1 MWHVGSTNIV
11 RAMQC
16 QRVPVPVKSSKAQV
30 ATIRRQHSS
39 AMHTRSAPP
48 MQPVRPRPRP
58 HTAKQLQVSRVHNV
72 LGESQSARVRAYR
85 PAPAQSPCPV
95 QCQAKAT
102 SDSSRRVEL
111 CRQARSRSSK
121 RDTRRNSTA
130 VRAYSRTRSCRGN
143 APPPAARTTDC
154 LVDDV

>member
-1 MWHVGSTNIV
+1 MACRQYQYCSRH
-11 RAMQC
+11 A
-16 QRVPVPVKSSKAQV
+16 VPEGASASEVKQSAG

-58 HTAKQLQVSRVHNV
+58 LHTAKQLQVSRVHNV

-111 CRQARSRSSK
+111 CRQARSRPSK